1 MAVSKLLGV
10 LGGLGPAATV
20 YFYELLTTRTKA
32 LCDQDHID
40 MVISSRATTPDRT
53 AYILGRS
60 DENPLDVMISE
71 AVKLQEY
78 GADLIVMPCNTA
90 HYFFDEISRAID
102 VPMLNIIEETVKY
115 CRLRG
120 YKKVGIMATD
130 GTLDTSTYQMKLAE
144 HGLDFALP
152 DADSQRVVM
161 DIIYQ
166 SVKQGKTPSLSEF
179 SRAADSLW
187 SSGCDCMILGC
198 TELSLVKREYK
209 LDDRYVDSM
218 EVLAESTIRAC
229 GKQPLEPMA

>member
-115 CRLRG
+115 CTLRG

-130 GTLDTSTYQMKLAE
+130 GTLDTSTYQMKLTE

-166 SVKQGKTPSLSEF
+166 SVKRGKTPSLSEF
-179 SRAADSLW
+179 SHAADSLW
-187 SSGCDCMILGC
+187 SSGCDCVILGC